1 MTTSGP
7 ERVAPTCAGMR
18 GGRRHLAVALIVV
31 AMLVGG
37 SVATSGASSA
47 KRGAAH
53 AHVET
58 VEQHVDHVARPR

>member
-18 GGRRHLAVALIVV
+18 GWRRHLAVALIVV

-37 SVATSGASSA
+37 SVATSGASSP

-58 VEQHVDHVARPR
+58 VAQHVDHVARPR